1 MGKKVIV
8 GLSGGVDSS
17 VAAYVLLQQGYEVI
31 GVTMHVWNQEGDDV
45 YAQAVYDAKKVAE
58 HLGIPHHVIDF
69 TKEFKEKVVD
79 YFIGEYMAG
88 RTPNPCNMCNRFVK
102 WEALL
107 DRAKDFGAEY
117 VATGHYARI
126 RQLDNGRFVVMNS
139 ATAVKDQTYALNQLR
154 QDQLAHTLMPIGQYT
169 KEEIR
174 QIAKDAGIPVADK
187 PDSQDICFIPDGNY
201 KAFLEKY
208 ADRKLP
214 AEGNFVNEAGEILGK
229 HKGITNYTV
238 GQRKGLGIA
247 LGKPVFVSAIKP
259 ETNEVVISDTGDVFA
274 RELYCNHLNF
284 MAVEDLTEPTEVMA
298 KIRYA
303 HKGSPC
309 TIEKVGEDTVK
320 CTFHEDV
327 RAITP
332 GQSVVFYL
340 DDYVFGGGIIL

>member
-17 VAAYVLLQQGYEVI
+17 VAAYTLLQQGYEVI
-31 GVTMHVWNQEGDDV
+31 GVTMHVWGNMEENT
-45 YAQAVYDAKKVAE
+45 AVKDAKKVAD
-58 HLGIPHHVIDF
+58 HLGIPHFVIDF
-69 TKEFKEKVVD
+69 TKEFKQKVVD
-79 YFIGEYMAG
+79 YFINEYMNG

-107 DRAKDFGAEY
+107 ERAKEFGADY

-126 RQLDNGRFVVMNS
+126 KTLENGRLVVMNS
-139 ATAVKDQTYALNQLR
+139 STAVKDQTYALNQLR
-154 QDQLAHTLMPIGQYT
+154 QDQLVRTIMPIGQYS
-169 KEEIR
+169 KDEIR
-174 QIAKDAGIPVADK
+174 QLAKDAGIPVADK
-187 PDSQDICFIPDGNY
+187 PDSQDICFIPDGDY

-214 AEGNFVNEAGEILGK
+214 SIGNFVNENGVVLGI

-247 LGKPVFVSAIKP
+247 LGKPVFVSAIRP
-259 ETNEVVISDTGDVFA
+259 ETNEVVISDTGDVYS
-274 RELYCNHLNF
+274 RELLCNKLNF
-284 MAVEDLTEPTEVMA
+284 MAVEDLAEPTEVTA

-309 TIEKVGEDTVK
+309 TIEKIAEDTVK

-332 GQSVVFYL
+332 GQSVVFYQ

>member
-1 MGKKVIV
+1 MAKKVIV

-17 VAAYVLLQQGYEVI
+17 VAAYVLMKQGYEVI
-31 GVTMHVWNQEGDDV
+31 GVTMHVWGDISENV
-45 YAQAVYDAKKVAE
+45 AVKDAKKVAD
-58 HLGIPHHVIDF
+58 HLGILHHVIDF
-69 TKEFKEKVVD
+69 TEEFKEKVVD

-107 DRAKDFGAEY
+107 DGAKDFGAKY

-126 RQLDNGRFVVMNS
+126 KQLDNGRLVVMNS
-139 ATAVKDQTYALNQLR
+139 LTAVKDQTYALNQLT
-154 QDQLAHTLMPIGQYT
+154 QEQLAHTIMPIGQYT
-169 KEEIR
+169 KDEIR

-214 AEGNFVNEAGEILGK
+214 SEGNFVNEAGEILGK

-247 LGKPVFVSAIKP
+247 LGKPVFVSAIRT

-284 MAVEDLTEPTEVMA
+284 MAVEDLTEPTEVIA

-303 HKGSPC
+303 HKGSHC
-309 TIEKVGEDTVK
+309 TIEKVDEDIVK

-332 GQSVVFYL
+332 GQSVVFYQN
-340 DDYVFGGGIIL
+340 DYVFGGGIIL

>member
-1 MGKKVIV
+1 MGKRVIV

-17 VAAYVLLQQGYEVI
+17 VAAYTLLQQGYEVI
-31 GVTMHVWNQEGDDV
+31 GVTMHVWGDV
-45 YAQAVYDAKKVAE
+45 NENLAVRDAKKVAD
-58 HLGIPHHVIDF
+58 HLGIPHYVIDF
-69 TKEFKEKVVD
+69 TKEFRKKVVD
-79 YFIGEYMAG
+79 YFINEYMNG
-88 RTPNPCNMCNRFVK
+88 RTPNPCNMCNRLVK

-126 RQLDNGRFVVMNS
+126 KQLRNGRYVVMNS

-169 KEEIR
+169 KDEIR

-187 PDSQDICFIPDGNY
+187 PDSQDICFIPDGDY

-214 AEGNFVNEAGEILGK
+214 SEGNFVNEEGVVLGK

-247 LGKPVFVSAIKP
+247 LGKPVFVSAIRP
-259 ETNEVVISDTGDVFA
+259 ETNEVVISDTGDVFS
-274 RELYCNHLNF
+274 RELLCNRLNF
-284 MAVEDLTEPTEVMA
+284 MAVEDLTEPTEVIA

-309 TIEKVGEDTVK
+309 TIEKIDEDTVK

-332 GQSVVFYL
+332 GQSVVFYQN
-340 DDYVFGGGIIL
+340 DYVFGGGTII

>member
-1 MGKKVIV
+1 MGKKVVV

-17 VAAYVLLQQGYEVI
+17 VAAYTLLQQGYDVI
-31 GVTMHVWNQEGDDV
+31 GVTMHVWDQEGNDR
-45 YAQAVYDAKKVAE
+45 YSQAVYDAKKVAA
-58 HLGIPHHVIDF
+58 HLGIPHYVIDF
-69 TKEFKEKVVD
+69 TKEFKKNVVN
-79 YFIGEYMAG
+79 YFINEYMNG

-107 DRAKDFGAEY
+107 DRAKDYGAEY

-126 RQLDNGRFVVMNS
+126 KQLDNGRYVVMNS
-139 ATAVKDQTYALNQLR
+139 ATAVKDQTYALNQLT
-154 QDQLAHTLMPIGQYT
+154 QKQLAHTIMPIGQYS
-169 KEEIR
+169 KDEIR
-174 QIAKDAGIPVADK
+174 QIAKEAGIPVADK
-187 PDSQDICFIPDGNY
+187 PDSQDICFIPDGDY

-214 AEGNFVNEAGEILGK
+214 SEGNFVNEAGEILGK

-247 LGKPVFVSAIKP
+247 LGKPVFVSAIRP
-259 ETNEVVISDTGDVFA
+259 ESNEVVISDTGDVFS

-284 MAVEDLTEPTEVMA
+284 MAVEELTEPTDVIA

-309 TIEKVGEDTVK
+309 TIEKIGEDTVK

-332 GQSVVFYL
+332 GQSVVFYQN
-340 DDYVFGGGIIL
+340 DYVFGGGIIL

>member
-1 MGKKVIV
+1 MGKKVII

-17 VAAYVLLQQGYEVI
+17 VAAYTLLQQGYDVI
-31 GVTMHVWNQEGDDV
+31 GVTMHVWNQDGEDV
-45 YAQAVYDAKKVAE
+45 YSQAVYDAKKVAD
-58 HLGIPHHVIDF
+58 HLGIPHYVIDF
-69 TKEFKEKVVD
+69 TKEFKENVVD
-79 YFIGEYMAG
+79 YFINEYLCG

-107 DRAKDFGAEY
+107 DRAKEFDADY

-126 RQLDNGRFVVMNS
+126 KKLDNGRYVVMNS

-154 QDQLAHTLMPIGQYT
+154 QDQLAHTLMPIGQYS
-169 KEEIR
+169 KDEIR

-187 PDSQDICFIPDGNY
+187 PDSQDICFIPDGDY
-201 KAFLEKY
+201 KAFLKKY
-208 ADRKLP
+208 AGRELP
-214 AEGNFVNEAGEILGK
+214 SEGNFVNEEGVVLGK
-229 HKGITNYTV
+229 HTGITNYTV

-247 LGKPVFVSAIKP
+247 LGKPVFVSAIRP
-259 ETNEVVISDTGDVFA
+259 ETNEVVISDTGDVFS

-284 MAVEDLTEPTEVMA
+284 MAVEDLTEPTEVIA

-309 TIEKVGEDTVK
+309 TIEKVDEDTVK

-332 GQSVVFYL
+332 GQSVVFYQN
-340 DDYVFGGGIIL
+340 DYVFGGGIIL